1 MTVDGLVRRFAEIT
15 DEQGQALKTYQIKKY
30 EKLYGEMIDVANE
43 LKSRNGDQ
51 RRALMILYQYS
62 APKVR
67 LMAAHMTLALAYPE
81 ARAVMQ
87 DIVDRQEWPFAGD
100 AAGTLRS
107 LDSGF
112 YKPT

>member
-1 MTVDGLVRRFAEIT
+1 MTVTDLVHCFAEIT
-15 DEQGQALKTYQIKKY
+15 DRQGQALKTYQIKQYK
-30 EKLYGEMIDVANE
+30 KLYGEMMDVANE

-51 RRALMILYQYS
+51 RRALMILYQHP

-81 ARAVMQ
+81 ARTVMQ
-87 DIVDRQEWPFAGD
+87 NIVDRQERPFAGD
-100 AAGTLRS
+100 AAGTLRN